1 MLKAKT
7 GICPILTTGNNA
19 VPCIQDKCAF
29 WEDLYKK
36 CGYIC
41 DGDKIADSLD
51 KILSTLND
59 MRSRM

>member
-1 MLKAKT
+1 MAKT

-29 WEDLYKK
+29 WEELYQK

-41 DGDKIADSLD
+41 DGDKVADAMSQMLNV
-51 KILSTLND
+51 LND
-59 MRSRM
+59 MKNKL

>member
-1 MLKAKT
+1 MSKT

-29 WEDLYKK
+29 WEDLYQK

-41 DGDKIADSLD
+41 DGDKIADALGQV
-51 KILSTLND
+51 LSTLND
-59 MRSRM
+59 MKNKM